1 MHTLWRNKKTVWYAL
16 LQGKT
21 ERVDANGFRTGQ
33 FELNYSE
40 PVKAMMNIRWDVG
53 SVLLEAQGLAAQG
66 KRRLVT
72 SDMNCPIT
80 LGTILW
86 IDCEPQYG
94 ETAAICGIP
103 TCGNAVCGTV
113 GTKTHKPNY
122 YVCEM
127 PQKSLN
133 HIAYIVQEVSVS

>member
-1 MHTLWRNKKTVWYAL
+1 MHTLARNKKPVWYAL
-16 LQGKT
+16 LMGKT
-21 ERVDANGFRTGQ
+21 ERFDANGFRTGQ

-53 SVLLEAQGLAAQG
+53 PVLLEAQGLAAQG

-72 SDMNCPIT
+72 DDMDCPIT

-86 IDCEPQYG
+86 IDAEPQYG
-94 ETAAICGIP
+94 EEDAICGK
-103 TCGNAVCGTV
+103 AVCGIAVCGIV

-122 YVCEM
+122 YVCEV

>member
-1 MHTLWRNKKTVWYAL
+1 MHTLSRNKKTVWYAL

-21 ERVDANGFRTGQ
+21 ERLDANGFRTGQ

-40 PVKAMMNIRWDVG
+40 PVKTAMNIRWDVG
-53 SVLLEAQGLAAQG
+53 PVLLEAQGLAAQG

-72 SDMNCPIT
+72 DDMDCPIS

-86 IDCEPQYG
+86 IDAEPQYG

-122 YVCEM
+122 YVCET

>member
-1 MHTLWRNKKTVWYAL
+1 MHTLARNKKPVWYAL

-21 ERVDANGFRTGQ
+21 ERLDANGFRTGQ

-40 PVKAMMNIRWDVG
+40 PVKTMMNIRWDVG

-72 SDMNCPIT
+72 GDMNCPIT
-80 LGTILW
+80 LGAILW
-86 IDCEPQYG
+86 IDAEPQYA
-94 ETAAICGIP
+94 ETTAMCGADL
-103 TCGNAVCGTV
+103 CGDAVCGGDV
-113 GTKTHKPNY
+113 SRTHKPNY
-122 YVCEM
+122 YVCET